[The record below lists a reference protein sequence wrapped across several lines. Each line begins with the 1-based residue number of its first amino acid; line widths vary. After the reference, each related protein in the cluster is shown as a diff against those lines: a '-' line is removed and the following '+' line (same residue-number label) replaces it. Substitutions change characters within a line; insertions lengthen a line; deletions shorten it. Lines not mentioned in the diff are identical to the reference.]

1 MAPGRVPRP
10 HDWLDYIKM
19 STRFLTIGLTGGIGS
34 GKSTVATLLEELGA
48 VVIHADVVGHEV
60 YLPQT
65 EGWRRVTAA
74 FGNEIL
80 KPDQTIDRQKLGAI
94 VFRDPAA
101 LKQLNAIVHPLI
113 HAEVER
119 RIRSLR
125 ASTVVL
131 PIVVEA
137 AILIEANWL
146 PLVDEVWLVVAGKD
160 AVVQRLSSQR
170 GLSPDEVSR
179 RVDAQL
185 SDVERRK
192 FAHIV
197 IENRGSVEDLRQ
209 HVTAAWKRLTAAN

>member
-1 MAPGRVPRP
+1 
-10 HDWLDYIKM
+10 M
-19 STRFLTIGLTGGIGS
+19 STPFLTIGLTGGIGS

-74 FGNEIL
+74 FGSEIL

-113 HAEVER
+113 SAEVER

-125 ASTVVL
+125 ANNVVL

-197 IENRGSVEDLRQ
+197 IENRGSVDDLRQ
-209 HVTAAWKRLTAAN
+209 HVTSAWKRVTAAN

>member
-1 MAPGRVPRP
+1 
-10 HDWLDYIKM
+10 M
-19 STRFLTIGLTGGIGS
+19 STRLLTIGLTGGIGS
-34 GKSTVATLLEELGA
+34 GKSTVATLLDELGA

-113 HAEVER
+113 YAEVER

-125 ASTVVL
+125 ASTLVL

-146 PLVDEVWLVVAGKD
+146 PLVDEVWLVVAGRD

-209 HVTAAWKRLTAAN
+209 DVTAAWKRVTAAN

>member
-1 MAPGRVPRP
+1 
-10 HDWLDYIKM
+10 M
-19 STRFLTIGLTGGIGS
+19 STRCLTIGLTGGIGS
-34 GKSTVATLLEELGA
+34 GKSTVAALLEELGA

-94 VFRDPAA
+94 VFRDRAA
-101 LKQLNAIVHPLI
+101 LEQLNAIVHPLI
-113 HAEVER
+113 YAEVER

-125 ASTVVL
+125 ASNVVS

-160 AVVQRLSSQR
+160 TVVQRLSSQR

-179 RVDAQL
+179 RIEAQL
-185 SDVERRK
+185 SDAERRK
-192 FAHIV
+192 FAHVV

-209 HVTAAWKRLTAAN
+209 HVTAAWKRATAPN

>member
-1 MAPGRVPRP
+1 
-10 HDWLDYIKM
+10 M
-19 STRFLTIGLTGGIGS
+19 STRCLTIGLTGGIGS
-34 GKSTVATLLEELGA
+34 GKSTVAALLEELGA
-48 VVIHADVVGHEV
+48 VVIHADAVGHEV

-65 EGWRRVTAA
+65 EGWQGVTAA

-101 LKQLNAIVHPLI
+101 LEQLNAIVHPLI
-113 HAEVER
+113 YAEVER

-125 ASTVVL
+125 ASNVAS
-131 PIVVEA
+131 PIVLEA
-137 AILIEANWL
+137 AVLIEANWL

-179 RVDAQL
+179 RIAAQL
-185 SDVERRK
+185 SDAERRK
-192 FAHIV
+192 FADVV
-197 IENRGSVEDLRQ
+197 IENRGPIEDLRQ
-209 HVTAAWKRLTAAN
+209 HVTAAWRRATALN

>member
-1 MAPGRVPRP
+1 
-10 HDWLDYIKM
+10 M
-19 STRFLTIGLTGGIGS
+19 STRCLTIGLTGGIGS
-34 GKSTVATLLEELGA
+34 GKSTVAALLEELGA

-74 FGNEIL
+74 FGTEIL

-101 LKQLNAIVHPLI
+101 LERLNAIVHPLI
-113 HAEVER
+113 YVEVER
-119 RIRSLR
+119 RIRALR
-125 ASTVVL
+125 ASNVVS

-170 GLSPDEVSR
+170 GLSSDEVSR
-179 RVDAQL
+179 RIDVQL
-185 SDVERRK
+185 SDAERRK
-192 FAHIV
+192 FAHVV
-197 IENRGSVEDLRQ
+197 IENRGPVEELRQ
-209 HVTAAWKRLTAAN
+209 HVTAAWKRVTAAN

>member
-1 MAPGRVPRP
+1 
-10 HDWLDYIKM
+10 M
-19 STRFLTIGLTGGIGS
+19 STRLVTIGLTGGIGS
-34 GKSTVATLLEELGA
+34 GKSTVASLLEGLGA

-60 YLPQT
+60 YLPHT

-80 KPDQTIDRQKLGAI
+80 KPDEAIDRQKLGAI

-113 HAEVER
+113 YAEVDR

-125 ASTVVL
+125 GSNFVL

-146 PLVDEVWLVVAGKD
+146 PLVDEVWLVIAGKD
-160 AVVQRLSSQR
+160 AVIERLSSQR
-170 GLSPDEVSR
+170 GLSAEEVSR

-185 SDVERRK
+185 NDAERRK
-192 FAHIV
+192 FADVV
-197 IENRGSVEDLRQ
+197 IENSGSVDELRRR
-209 HVTAAWKRLTAAN
+209 VTSAWKRVTAET

>member
-1 MAPGRVPRP
+1 
-10 HDWLDYIKM
+10 M
-19 STRFLTIGLTGGIGS
+19 STRLLTIGLTGGIGS

-80 KPDQTIDRQKLGAI
+80 KPDQTIDRQKLGAV
-94 VFRDPAA
+94 VFRDPTA

-125 ASTVVL
+125 SSNVVL

-170 GLSPDEVSR
+170 GLSRDEVSR

-185 SDVERRK
+185 SDAERRK
-192 FAHIV
+192 FARVV
-197 IENRGSVEDLRQ
+197 IENKGSVEDLRR
-209 HVTAAWKRLTAAN
+209 HVASAWKRVTAAN

>member
-1 MAPGRVPRP
+1 
-10 HDWLDYIKM
+10 M
-19 STRFLTIGLTGGIGS
+19 STPFLTIGLTGGIGS

-74 FGNEIL
+74 FGSEIL

-113 HAEVER
+113 SAEVER

-125 ASTVVL
+125 ANNVVL

-192 FAHIV
+192 FAHVV

-209 HVTAAWKRLTAAN
+209 HVTSAWKRVTAAN